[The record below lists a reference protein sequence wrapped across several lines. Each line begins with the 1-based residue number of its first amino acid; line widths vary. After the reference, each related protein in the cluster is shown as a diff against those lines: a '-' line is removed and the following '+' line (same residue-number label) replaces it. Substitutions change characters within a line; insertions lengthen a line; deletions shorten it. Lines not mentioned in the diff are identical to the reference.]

1 MQIDLSFDIHTG
13 LNTKSY
19 MLWYRTPGFPDV
31 VNRKLKQKN
40 MVLPIDDF
48 FNIPVN
54 FTASSI
60 SGGVEEKV
68 EVFTVIRNYHR
79 LFLYELFFY
88 YYVSK
93 LFATIVI

>member
-1 MQIDLSFDIHTG
+1 MQIDFDIHTE
-13 LNTKSY
+13 LRYKKLHAVVPNS
-19 MLWYRTPGFPDV
+19 R
-31 VNRKLKQKN
+31 VNRTLKQKN

>member
-1 MQIDLSFDIHTG
+1 
-13 LNTKSY
+13 
-19 MLWYRTPGFPDV
+19 MLWYQTPGFPDV
-31 VNRKLKQKN
+31 VNRTLKQKN

-88 YYVSK
+88 YYFSK
-93 LFATIVI
+93 LYLLWLLFKDALPSVLYHK

>member
-1 MQIDLSFDIHTG
+1 
-13 LNTKSY
+13 
-19 MLWYRTPGFPDV
+19 MLRYQTPGFPDV

-93 LFATIVI
+93 LFATNLIII